1 MQHTVRNIVMAI
13 LMIVASGVAMAIHP
27 THRIADD
34 GPAVVL
40 ENMIPLAFGDWKD
53 EPQQTGQIVNPQVK
67 ETLDKIYTALL
78 SRTYVNSAGE
88 RIMLS
93 IAYGADQS
101 DANQLHYPE
110 VCYPAQGF
118 QLLKINQ
125 ASISTQFGEIR
136 TKQLIAVLGLRTE
149 PVTYWTT
156 VADKVVRGSKE
167 TKLAQLKYGFN
178 GQIPDG
184 LLFRVSTVTQDTD
197 RAFALQKL
205 FVKDLSIALKSDF
218 RAKLMGL

>member
-1 MQHTVRNIVMAI
+1 
-13 LMIVASGVAMAIHP
+13 
-27 THRIADD
+27 
-34 GPAVVL
+34 
-40 ENMIPLAFGDWKD
+40 
-53 EPQQTGQIVNPQVK
+53 
-67 ETLDKIYTALL
+67 
-78 SRTYVNSAGE
+78 
-88 RIMLS
+88 MLS